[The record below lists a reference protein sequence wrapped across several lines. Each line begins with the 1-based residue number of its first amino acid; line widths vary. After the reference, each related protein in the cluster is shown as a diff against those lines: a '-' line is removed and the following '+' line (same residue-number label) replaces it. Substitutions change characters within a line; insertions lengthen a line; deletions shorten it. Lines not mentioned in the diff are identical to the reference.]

1 MKLKKFNN
9 IKILVATHKKTWFPD
24 DSVYLPIQL
33 GCNIHKN
40 FGIQTDNTGENISEK
55 QPYYSELTAV
65 YWAWKNL
72 HCDYIGIN
80 HYRRYFVKNNI
91 LLFKDLKKYILK
103 ENDFKAILGKTD
115 VILPKKRN
123 YYFINRFQH
132 YKYQHNI
139 NDLLKCRE
147 SIKEIYPEYV
157 KFFDEEMNEYSGHI
171 CNMFVMKKEVFDNY
185 CKWLFSILFDLEN
198 KIDIKNR
205 NEYQKRVFGYI
216 AERLLDVWIAKN
228 KIKYIEVPYVNIEG
242 NGIIKRVFK
251 LFYNIFCFYYRKFMK

>member
-1 MKLKKFNN
+1 
-9 IKILVATHKKTWFPD
+9 
-24 DSVYLPIQL
+24 
-33 GCNIHKN
+33 
-40 FGIQTDNTGENISEK
+40 
-55 QPYYSELTAV
+55 
-65 YWAWKNL
+65 
-72 HCDYIGIN
+72 
-80 HYRRYFVKNNI
+80 
-91 LLFKDLKKYILK
+91 
-103 ENDFKAILGKTD
+103 
-115 VILPKKRN
+115 
-123 YYFINRFQH
+123 
-132 YKYQHNI
+132 
-139 NDLLKCRE
+139 
-147 SIKEIYPEYV
+147 
-157 KFFDEEMNEYSGHI
+157 MNEYSGHI